1 MSVQSH
7 IYFGRMQ
14 NMGICANTC
23 PYPNYWLMA
32 MFFTQSLKRRSIL
45 RYYNMAL
52 MIISKPNHEEQ
63 RIKKALLIRNSWY
76 SSSTEYS
83 RPCLSFI
90 ENWILKV
97 KLQLVKVRLKWV
109 WKESDFR
116 QKVEFD
122 GEMLSSWNFL
132 HFSAFIMKW
141 RLRLNSIN

>member
-52 MIISKPNHEEQ
+52 MIIRKPNHEEQ
-63 RIKKALLIRNSWY
+63 RIRKALLIRNSWY

-83 RPCLSFI
+83 RPCLSL

-109 WKESDFR
+109 WKESDLR